1 MEPAI
6 IAQDPDD
13 SKYIVVLGTN
23 ATVLQQQLQDLSK
36 EYEGFTIIAQDTT
49 DSLYID
55 FMTKLHVRMCT
66 SEGLQRREWNNGPTT
81 TMELLVLADDMKEDH
96 ATGISSVYVV
106 VPAHLFM
113 DENQRKDFANSNS
126 MHSNRREIEKATTKQ
141 KYSVNI
147 EEGRKILD
155 LSHPPLF
162 CFRHRCNAG
171 QCHDRCRL
179 REQCHHKYMND
190 VSLLHVKRD
199 KADDIQRD
207 LRKNQPAQ
215 AVPELLEVN
224 SKLHL
229 QLMCERRQKIVVGP
243 AEGHLVNLLSSTSPY
258 ALHLPFVLT
267 SEVEK
272 GKTQYVFSV
281 CTALF

>member
-66 SEGLQRREWNNGPTT
+66 SEGLQRREWNNGRTT

-171 QCHDRCRL
+171 HCRSC
-179 REQCHHKYMND
+179 RVRQQCHHRYMND
-190 VSLLHVKRD
+190 VSLLQVRRD
-199 KADDIQRD
+199 QADDIQRG
-207 LRKNQPAQ
+207 LRDNQPAQ
-215 AVPELLEVN
+215 AVPELLEVI
-224 SKLHL
+224 SEGDL
-229 QLMCERRQKIVVGP
+229 QRMCKRQQKIVVGA
-243 AEGHLVNLLSSTSPY
+243 AEGHLVNHPSSTAPY
-258 ALHLPFVLT
+258 ALYLPFVLT